1 MAQFNDLIVTG
12 AARFVNHISGTFEK
26 AITDGDGSNISST
39 YMKKGVD
46 YVDAGRSSG
55 GTVGLYS
62 TAEGTINDA
71 TARSSHA
78 EGRSTQATGLCSHT
92 EGFNTVASG
101 NYSHAEGEYNSIAS
115 GTASHSEGYGTT
127 ASGDYSHAEGSG
139 STASGT
145 ASHAD
150 GVLTQ
155 AIGNY
160 SHASGYGT
168 ISYDS
173 CQFVCG
179 KYNVSDTSSKYS
191 FIIGNGTDSVQA
203 NSFTV
208 SWSGM
213 PIMGYTN
220 GVMPS
225 TLPDIGSVLNE
236 QQLIPIVRYLNGC
249 FGTVLFTSVIGG
261 RRPGRYNFIYIPHRT
276 GGENGAAL
284 SDNCNYGS
292 LILFTL
298 ENPSGLATYSNS
310 AYFLR
315 YSNQSYS
322 GPVRFC

>member
-12 AARFVNHISGTFEK
+12 AARFVNQISGTFEK
-26 AITDGDGSNISST
+26 AITDGNGSNIAST

-46 YVDAGRSSG
+46 YVTAGRFSG
-55 GTVGLYS
+55 STVGLYS
-62 TAEGTINDA
+62 TAEGSINYA

-78 EGRSTQATGLCSHT
+78 EGRSTQATGLCSHV

-101 NYSHAEGEYNSIAS
+101 NYSHSEGEYNSIAS
-115 GTASHSEGYGTT
+115 GTASHSEGTGTT
-127 ASGDYSHAEGSG
+127 ASGDYSHAEGNYT
-139 STASGT
+139 TASGI

-150 GVLTQ
+150 GSSTQ
-155 AIGNY
+155 AIGEY
-160 SHASGYGT
+160 SHASGNGT
-168 ISYDS
+168 IAYSS

-225 TLPDIGSVLNE
+225 TIGYSEGTINGN
-236 QQLIPIVRYLNGC
+236 LIPKVRYLNGC
-249 FGTVLFTSVIGG
+249 LGSLKAMNHMMPIRAGN
-261 RRPGRYNFIYIPHRT
+261 YAYIYIPHRT
-276 GGENGAAL
+276 GGENGSAL
-284 SDNCNYGS
+284 YDNCNYGNC
-292 LILFTL
+292 LLFCL
-298 ENPSGLATYSNS
+298 KGYSTI
-310 AYFLR
+310 YDGWCYGVRL
-315 YSNQSYS
+315 SNGGMSPYQ
-322 GPVRFC
+322 FA